1 MNSRNWKWAF
11 SAALFVKIFWFK
23 FTEENE
29 EAELTP
35 LTRWTFLPIS
45 LFSFSPL
52 SAFLLGSDTVYRR
65 QCPFE
70 WQGERKKQI
79 LLKCRP
85 KRFFLRPCDRPKNE
99 PVIFNG
105 ETNKI
110 QNRRRLFFFY
120 DFSKEWGIFSVW
132 KFCCGVLS
140 IICLFVCGPRW
151 EERINRR
158 GLKNRP
164 SSWMVDA
171 VCCHMVAE
179 GMTRFF
185 KSIWI
190 WFKLYFKIENHNK

>member
-1 MNSRNWKWAF
+1 M
-11 SAALFVKIFWFK
+11 
-23 FTEENE
+23 
-29 EAELTP
+29 TP
-35 LTRWTFLPIS
+35 LTRWTFLPIIS

-110 QNRRRLFFFY
+110 QNRRRLFFFLRFFKRVG
-120 DFSKEWGIFSVW
+120 DIQCVK
-132 KFCCGVLS
+132 VLLR
-140 IICLFVCGPRW
+140 CFVYYLFVCLRTPLGG
-151 EERINRR
+151 EDQSTRIKKQTLLMNGRCGLLSYGSR
-158 GLKNRP
+158 GD
-164 SSWMVDA
+164 DA
-171 VCCHMVAE
+171 VFQEHLNLIQTVFQN
-179 GMTRFF
+179 R
-185 KSIWI
+185 KS
-190 WFKLYFKIENHNK
+190 